1 MKTCDLSSSSVGQ
14 LEQSL
19 SQIDLNGS
27 SLVCEGEERG
37 LSTVSNLTI
46 YKITSRTRIEIVNR
60 TAWEGRL
67 KGNGDERA
75 PSFLQVGGAKKQIE
89 LLKEIILYP
98 LSPNVD
104 SRGMCITIPFWGFM
118 RCAYYSLAGIHE
130 MCIELDSLMSL

>member
-67 KGNGDERA
+67 KGNGDESV

-104 SRGMCITIPFWGFM
+104 SRGMYITIPF
-118 RCAYYSLAGIHE
+118 HE
-130 MCIELDSLMSL
+130 VCI